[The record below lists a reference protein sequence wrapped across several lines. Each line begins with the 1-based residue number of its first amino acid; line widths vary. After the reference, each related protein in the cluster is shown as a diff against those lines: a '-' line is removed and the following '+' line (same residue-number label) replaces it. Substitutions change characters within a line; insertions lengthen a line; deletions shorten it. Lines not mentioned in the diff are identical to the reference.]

1 MDGPVHVFD
10 IAGIPRLRQAWE
22 LVQELSYVPED
33 LDLHAFSRHLAQ
45 PQLVSARRE
54 IEALPDA
61 DRIAY
66 ELATCA
72 QEQEAPRRAQAPLS
86 RVQAKN
92 GVVKMGPGMDR
103 SRRKLLTDLL
113 TEFFGESVL
122 ESGNYLYPPGGFKEW
137 HTNMASVPG
146 WRMYIIRKSAQGRS
160 FFRYVDPVTTAL
172 QTRWDSDGQI
182 NIFEVR
188 ADQPF
193 WHAIAS
199 VDAYRW
205 SKGFVIPGNWR
216 DAFGA

>member
-1 MDGPVHVFD
+1 MDGPVHVYN
-10 IAGIPRLRQAWE
+10 IEAIPRLRQVWE
-22 LVQELSYVPED
+22 LVQELCYIPDD
-33 LDLHAFSRHLAQ
+33 LDLEAFGSHLAQ
-45 PQLVSARRE
+45 PQLASARQE
-54 IEALPDA
+54 IEALPSA
-61 DRIAY
+61 ERIAY

-72 QEQEAPRRAQAPLS
+72 EEQATPRRARAPLS
-86 RVQAKN
+86 RVQEKN
-92 GVVKMGPGMDR
+92 GVVKMGPGMDKP
-103 SRRKLLTDLL
+103 RRKLLTDLL
-113 TEFFGESVL
+113 SEFFGAPVL

-146 WRMYIIRKSAQGRS
+146 WRMYIIRKSPEGRS

-172 QTRWDSDGQI
+172 ETRWDSDAQI

-205 SKGFVIPGNWR
+205 SKGFVIPANWR
-216 DAFGA
+216 EAFAD